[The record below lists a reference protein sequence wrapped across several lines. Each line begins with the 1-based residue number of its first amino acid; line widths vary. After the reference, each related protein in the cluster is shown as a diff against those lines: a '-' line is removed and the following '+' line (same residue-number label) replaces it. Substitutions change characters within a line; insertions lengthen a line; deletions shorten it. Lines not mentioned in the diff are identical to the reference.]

1 MKFFAI
7 LPATLFAASP
17 VLAGPYVNVENN
29 AGFSGSNF
37 IWACYRFPSWL
48 RRSGNGYSS
57 YYVQAG
63 PSIFAPDGGEEET
76 KLTGKLGGSV
86 QATER
91 LSVYG
96 EVAATFD
103 DVNDYGTKVGVKYS
117 F

>member
-1 MKFFAI
+1 MKIFAI
-7 LPATLFAASP
+7 LPAVAFLATPAIAS
-17 VLAGPYVNVENN
+17 PYVNVENN

-37 IWACYRFPSWL
+37 NGHVTDFHLGYE
-48 RRSGNGYSS
+48 SGNDVAS

-63 PSIFAPDGGEEET
+63 PSVFAPDGGEAET
-76 KLTGKLGGSV
+76 KLTGKIGGSI

-103 DVNDYGTKVGVKYS
+103 DVNNYGTKFGVKYN

>member
-1 MKFFAI
+1 MKILAI
-7 LPATLFAASP
+7 LPATLIAATP
-17 VLAGPYVNVENN
+17 VMAGPYVNIENN
-29 AGFSGSNF
+29 AGFTGSDFNGHVTDF
-37 IWACYRFPSWL
+37 HLGYE
-48 RRSGNGYSS
+48 SGNDVGS

-63 PSIFAPDGGEEET
+63 PSIFAPDGGEEEA
-76 KLTGKLGGSV
+76 KLTGKIGGSI

-103 DVNDYGTKVGVKYS
+103 DVNDYGTKLGAKYS

>member
-37 IWACYRFPSWL
+37 TGHVTDFHL
-48 RRSGNGYSS
+48 GYESDNEVGS
-57 YYVQAG
+57 YYIQAG
-63 PSIFAPDGGEEET
+63 PSIFAPDNGVEET
-76 KLTGKLGGSV
+76 VLTGKLGGSI

-91 LSVYG
+91 VSVYG
-96 EVAATFD
+96 ELSASFD
-103 DVNDYGTKVGVKYS
+103 DVNNYGTKVGVKYN

>member
-17 VLAGPYVNVENN
+17 VLASPYVNVENN

-37 IWACYRFPSWL
+37 TGHVTDFHLGYEG
-48 RRSGNGYSS
+48 GNGYSS

>member
-1 MKFFAI
+1 MKFLAI
-7 LPATLFAASP
+7 LPAAAILATP
-17 VLAGPYVNVENN
+17 AVAGPYVNIENN
-29 AGFSGSNF
+29 AGFTGSNF
-37 IWACYRFPSWL
+37 
-48 RRSGNGYSS
+48 NGHVTDFHLGYESSNDVGS

-76 KLTGKLGGSV
+76 KLTGKIGGSV

-91 LSVYG
+91 ISVYG

-103 DVNDYGTKVGVKYS
+103 DVNDYGTKLGVKYN

>member
-17 VLAGPYVNVENN
+17 VLASPYVNVENN

-37 IWACYRFPSWL
+37 NGHVTDFHLGYE
-48 RRSGNGYSS
+48 SGNDVAS

-103 DVNDYGTKVGVKYS
+103 DVNDYGTKLGVKYN

>member
-1 MKFFAI
+1 MKFLAI
-7 LPATLFAASP
+7 LPTAAILATPA
-17 VLAGPYVNVENN
+17 VAGPYVNIENN
-29 AGFSGSNF
+29 AGFTGSNF
-37 IWACYRFPSWL
+37 
-48 RRSGNGYSS
+48 NGHVTDFHLGYESSNDVGS

-76 KLTGKLGGSV
+76 KLTGKIGGSV

-103 DVNDYGTKVGVKYS
+103 DVNDYGTKLGVKYN

>member
-17 VLAGPYVNVENN
+17 VLASPYVNVENN

-37 IWACYRFPSWL
+37 NGHVTDFHLGYE
-48 RRSGNGYSS
+48 SGNDVAS

-76 KLTGKLGGSV
+76 KLTGKLGGSI

-103 DVNDYGTKVGVKYS
+103 DVNDYGTKLGVKYS

>member
-1 MKFFAI
+1 M
-7 LPATLFAASP
+7 FAASP

-37 IWACYRFPSWL
+37 IGHVTDFHLGYEG
-48 RRSGNGYSS
+48 GNGYSS

>member
-1 MKFFAI
+1 MKIFAI
-7 LPATLFAASP
+7 LPAVAFLATPAIAS
-17 VLAGPYVNVENN
+17 PYVNVENN

-37 IWACYRFPSWL
+37 NGHVTDFHLGYE
-48 RRSGNGYSS
+48 SGNDVAS

-63 PSIFAPDGGEEET
+63 PSIFAPDGGEAET

-103 DVNDYGTKVGVKYS
+103 DVNDYGTKLGVKYS

>member
-1 MKFFAI
+1 MKFLAI
-7 LPATLFAASP
+7 LPAAAILAAP
-17 VLAGPYVNVENN
+17 AVAGPYVNIENN
-29 AGFSGSNF
+29 AGFTGSDFNGHVTDF
-37 IWACYRFPSWL
+37 HLGYE
-48 RRSGNGYSS
+48 SGNDVGS

-76 KLTGKLGGSV
+76 KLTGKIGGSI

-103 DVNDYGTKVGVKYS
+103 DVNDYGTKVGVKYN

>member
-1 MKFFAI
+1 MKIFAI
-7 LPATLFAASP
+7 LPAALFAASP
-17 VLAGPYVNVENN
+17 VLAGPYANVENN

-37 IWACYRFPSWL
+37 NGHVTDFHLGYE
-48 RRSGNGYSS
+48 SGNDVAS

-103 DVNDYGTKVGVKYS
+103 DVNDYGTKLGVKYS

>member
-17 VLAGPYVNVENN
+17 VLASPYVNVENN

-37 IWACYRFPSWL
+37 NGHVTDFHLGYE
-48 RRSGNGYSS
+48 SGNDVAS

-103 DVNDYGTKVGVKYS
+103 DVNDYGTKLGVKYT

>member
-37 IWACYRFPSWL
+37 IGHVTDFHLGYE
-48 RRSGNGYSS
+48 SGNEVGS

>member
-1 MKFFAI
+1 MKIFAI
-7 LPATLFAASP
+7 LPAALFAASP
-17 VLAGPYVNVENN
+17 VLAGPYANVENN

-37 IWACYRFPSWL
+37 NGHVTDFHLGYE
-48 RRSGNGYSS
+48 SGNDVAS

-103 DVNDYGTKVGVKYS
+103 DVNDYGTKLGVKYN

>member
-7 LPATLFAASP
+7 LPAALVAATP
-17 VLAGPYVNVENN
+17 ALAGPYVNIENN
-29 AGFSGSNF
+29 AGFSGSDFNGHVTDFHLGYENSTNF
-37 IWACYRFPSWL
+37 
-48 RRSGNGYSS
+48 GS

-76 KLTGKLGGSV
+76 KLTGKIGGSI

-91 LSVYG
+91 ISVYG

-103 DVNDYGTKVGVKYS
+103 DVNDYGTKFGVKYN